1 MDTTFK
7 YMKIAANTT
16 SEIDLDF
23 KPIKSITISNASE
36 PMIPARFSLY
46 ILQGET
52 KVYLYKELNIP
63 SSVSLELEAGDLDL
77 VSYPSW
83 TLHIQSH
90 LANTELHLSIR
101 Q

>member
-1 MDTTFK
+1 METEFK
-7 YMKIAANTT
+7 YIKVLANTT
-16 SEIDLDF
+16 TEIDLEF
-23 KPIKSITISNASE
+23 KPIQSITISNGSE

-46 ILQGET
+46 LLQGNE
-52 KVYLYKELNIP
+52 KLYLYKELNIP
-63 SSVSLELEAGDLDL
+63 SSVSLELDAGDLAL